1 MNKEEFGKTL
11 NIALDYVNMVA
22 SQEIIDLLFSEID
35 LDKDGW
41 ITYVVYF
48 LFLRYYF
55 GSCSPAC
62 KDELTVEPVAKVL
75 SDLEKFMIQYKDLNP
90 FDRFVRIIVDQLREI
105 FFKYDTNKNQVFEI
119 DEIKEILEKVFNFDQ
134 NEIDYIIYNY
144 FSFLKKEDDN
154 VKFDQ
159 LIAIILSIYFIEI
172 LFHRRYK
179 STNSEVWL
187 TKKISLDEF
196 IKLITEGCYFI
207 KYVPMYDDLV
217 FIFKELDTDHDGF
230 ITFQQFVDF
239 IRKYLGNGI
248 DPWLKPEKAEKVEAK
263 PAQCPA
269 NVSEEEY
276 AFVTLIWDELKVYFD
291 KYDEGSKGF
300 LNEEN
305 LRKFVIEVLKETTE
319 RELNY
324 VFWNLFR
331 VDSNANKEVDFL
343 EFVTI
348 FLCRHPSS

>member
-1 MNKEEFGKTL
+1 MVKNVFRYDVNNDGEVSYIELTNFSVEQHFGEMAIQRLHRKGFFSRGAERIMNKCEFGDTL
-11 NIALDYVNMVA
+11 NKALDFVNMVA

-48 LFLRYYF
+48 LFLKHYF
-55 GSCSPAC
+55 GSASPVC
-62 KDELTVEPVAKVL
+62 KEELIVEPVAKVL
-75 SDLEKFMIQYKDLNP
+75 SDLEKFLLQYKDLNP
-90 FDRFVRIIVDQLREI
+90 WDRFVRIIVDQLRVI

-119 DEIKEILEKVFNFDQ
+119 DEIREILEKVFNFDQ
-134 NEIDYIIYNY
+134 NEIEYIIYNY

-187 TKKISLDEF
+187 TKKISLEEF
-196 IKLITEGCYFI
+196 ILLITEGCYFI
-207 KYVPMYDDLV
+207 KYVPCKEDLT

-239 IRKYLGNGI
+239 IRKYLGNDI
-248 DPWLKPEKAEKVEAK
+248 DPWQKA
-263 PAQCPA
+263 
-269 NVSEEEY
+269 
-276 AFVTLIWDELKVYFD
+276 
-291 KYDEGSKGF
+291 
-300 LNEEN
+300 
-305 LRKFVIEVLKETTE
+305 
-319 RELNY
+319 
-324 VFWNLFR
+324 
-331 VDSNANKEVDFL
+331 
-343 EFVTI
+343 
-348 FLCRHPSS
+348 

>member
-1 MNKEEFGKTL
+1 M
-11 NIALDYVNMVA
+11 
-22 SQEIIDLLFSEID
+22 
-35 LDKDGW
+35 
-41 ITYVVYF
+41 
-48 LFLRYYF
+48 
-55 GSCSPAC
+55 
-62 KDELTVEPVAKVL
+62 
-75 SDLEKFMIQYKDLNP
+75 
-90 FDRFVRIIVDQLREI
+90 
-105 FFKYDTNKNQVFEI
+105 
-119 DEIKEILEKVFNFDQ
+119 
-134 NEIDYIIYNY
+134 YNY

-248 DPWLKPEKAEKVEAK
+248 DPWLKPEKSEKVEAK
-263 PAQCPA
+263 PA
-269 NVSEEEY
+269 
-276 AFVTLIWDELKVYFD
+276 
-291 KYDEGSKGF
+291 
-300 LNEEN
+300 
-305 LRKFVIEVLKETTE
+305 
-319 RELNY
+319 
-324 VFWNLFR
+324 
-331 VDSNANKEVDFL
+331 
-343 EFVTI
+343 
-348 FLCRHPSS
+348 